1 MPNLSLGNYCVPI
14 ATSGDVAGP
23 PKAFTLLGERLV
35 AFRDAEGV
43 SVFKDLCIHRGAALS
58 GGKIENGR
66 LVCPYHG
73 WAYDHSGACVHIP
86 SLPPG
91 APIPPRAR
99 AISYAAREAY
109 GLVWVAL
116 SEPVQ

>member
-1 MPNLSLGNYCVPI
+1 MPNLSLANYWHPM
-14 ATSGDVAGP
+14 ATSEEVVDQ
-23 PKAFTLLGERLV
+23 PKAFILLGERLV

-73 WAYDHSGACVHIP
+73 WAYDRSGAAYIFPRFHQTRRYR
-86 SLPPG
+86 G
-91 APIPPRAR
+91 A
-99 AISYAAREAY
+99 
-109 GLVWVAL
+109 LVQFPMPHGRPTA
-116 SEPVQ
+116 SSGSR